1 MKVVKI
7 LKYLDKFLKVLKTDR
22 NTFFTYILTL
32 LTIYF
37 LVDRVVEVLMI
48 VFTGISSNYWG
59 PFMYTFALACPIF
72 AFLFS
77 SSSKFA
83 KSDFTKLNFFY
94 LYCTSLYIIAI
105 SMVIQWLNAAI
116 WIGLLSLPNYSY
128 IATEFPFLI
137 KPALSSIAIYL
148 PLTTFFPLIKWL
160 YGTINDTKDI
170 RDSIF
175 DYGGIDLSDKTV
187 GRGQYTCTITFGSD
201 KKTGAPIEIPEVK
214 RFESMLVV
222 GPSGSGKTS
231 LIFEPMIA
239 KDIDKKYFFKE
250 IAKEMGFTALKTGIA
265 SLNCPYGNDYINQNF
280 NLNMLIPNSSKKD
293 LYEAYMKKMIL
304 GKVGSEYKYRNLGIT
319 YLSPDFESTQKM
331 MNVAENYKLPYHLI
345 DPTNP
350 DSPGLNPFI
359 YSDPI
364 QTSVAISSVLKGLYH
379 LSAPDMDL
387 AFRENVANQ
396 AIENVSILLK
406 LVYPELHN
414 GDLPTLED
422 MLDVFT
428 DFRKAE
434 ELCEYLKQ
442 NEELAE
448 EYKILIHYFE
458 KNFYANGPG
467 REDTE
472 KYVYTASTQLDNL
485 LRYPGIKNILCNRT
499 NNLNFDEALDNGELT
514 FVCTRRGDLGVSA
527 HKAFGLFFLLLM
539 QYSVLRR
546 PGNENNRIPHF
557 LYIDEFP
564 SFICSA
570 TEAIFTVYRKY
581 RVATVISAQNLAQ
594 LNVENGKYR
603 QTITANCANKIVFG
617 NCPPEEA
624 DWWEKEME
632 EKKEWKSN
640 KSYNTDEVKYDSK
653 QLSIEYAHKPNFKAG
668 KIKALKFKFCI
679 YKTKNLKGKSVV
691 GQGKLDFMDAK
702 FKEPKSV
709 KTYNFEKFTSG
720 IAQETSKQKLFHNQ
734 KKKKAVEAELDDSV
748 DFDPI
753 KTDNSDSK
761 FLFDNEDAI
770 IVNLKRGNTNNKI

>member
-1 MKVVKI
+1 VVNI
-7 LKYLDKFLKVLKTDR
+7 LKYLDKFLKILKTDR
-22 NTFFTYILTL
+22 NTFCTFILTL

-37 LVDRVVEVLMI
+37 LVDRVAEILMI

-77 SSSKFA
+77 GSSKFI
-83 KSDFTKLNFFY
+83 KSDKLKLQFFY
-94 LYCTSLYIIAI
+94 IYCIALYIMGL
-105 SMVIQWLNAAI
+105 SMVIQWVNALI
-116 WIGLLSLPNYSY
+116 WLGLLALPNYSE
-128 IATEFPFLI
+128 IAIEFGYLI
-137 KPALSSIAIYL
+137 RPALSSIAMYL

-160 YGTINDTKDI
+160 YGSVDDTKDL
-170 RDSIF
+170 RDSII
-175 DYGGIDLSDKTV
+175 DYSGIDLSDKTA
-187 GRGQYTCTITFGSD
+187 GRGQYTCTVTFGRD
-201 KKTGAPIEIPEVK
+201 KKTGAPIEIPEAK

-231 LIFEPMIA
+231 LIYEPMIA

-265 SLNCPYGNDYINQNF
+265 SLNCPYGNDYINANF
-280 NLNMLIPNSSKKD
+280 NLNMLIPNPNKKD

-304 GKVGSEYKYRNLGIT
+304 GKVGDTYKYRNLGLT

-331 MNVAENYKLPYHLI
+331 IGVAKNYKLPYHLV

-364 QTSVAISSVLKGLYH
+364 QTSVAISSVLKGLHH
-379 LSAPDMDL
+379 LSTPDVDV
-387 AFRENVANQ
+387 AFRENVTYQ

-406 LVYPELHN
+406 LVYPEINN
-414 GDLPTLED
+414 GELPTLED
-422 MLDVFT
+422 MLDIFT
-428 DFRKAE
+428 DFSKAE
-434 ELCEYLKQ
+434 VLCEHLKQ
-442 NEELAE
+442 DEELAQK
-448 EYKILIHYFE
+448 YKILIHYFE
-458 KNFYANGPG
+458 KNFYQNGPG
-467 REDTE
+467 RADTE
-472 KYVYTASTQLDNL
+472 KYVYAAGTQLDNL
-485 LRYPGIKNILCNRT
+485 LRYPGIKDILCNRT
-499 NNLNFDEALDNGELT
+499 NNLNFDEALDHGELV

-546 PGNENNRIPHF
+546 PGNENNRVPHF

-564 SFICSA
+564 SFICSS
-570 TEAIFTVYRKY
+570 TEAIFTIYRKY
-581 RVATVISAQNLAQ
+581 RVGTVISAQNLAQ

-603 QTITANCANKIVFG
+603 QTITGNCANKIVFG

-640 KSYNTDEVKYDSK
+640 KSYDTEKVQYDSK
-653 QLSIEYAHKPNFKAG
+653 QLAIEYAHKPNYKAG
-668 KIKALKFKFCI
+668 KIKALKAKECI

-691 GQGKLDFMDAK
+691 GKGKLDYLDAK
-702 FKEPKSV
+702 YKEAKSV
-709 KTYNFEKFTSG
+709 KSYNFEKFTNG
-720 IAQETSKQKLFHNQ
+720 ISQEASKKQLFG
-734 KKKKAVEAELDDSV
+734 KKKKPVESDVDDSL

-753 KTDNSDSK
+753 STDSTDSK
-761 FLFDNEDAI
+761 FLFDNDNAI
-770 IVNLKRGNTNNKI
+770 IVNLKRGNANDKI